1 MCMAVPLKLVEI
13 NNEIGTIESG
23 GIQKKVNLSLV
34 ENPKHGDYVVVH
46 AGFAISIMNQEEAEK
61 TLDIIREC
69 LELEDREK

>member
-1 MCMAVPLKLVEI
+1 MCLAVPLKLVEI
-13 NNEIGTIESG
+13 NNKIGTIESG

-34 ENPKHGDYVVVH
+34 ENPKCGDFVVVH

-69 LELEDREK
+69 LELEAKG